1 MTADVAPGP
10 ARKAGNG
17 IVMLAKL
24 SGRPIVPC
32 AMATNRYLTLNN
44 WSAFTI
50 NLPFSK
56 LGIVVGDPVRV
67 PEDADSAALEAA
79 RIAVERGLNQATARA
94 YELAGATDPLLPAV
108 QVKDAPKPAFAL
120 RAYRALTRYAAPV
133 APLLLAWRTRIGKEE
148 PARRPERYGEAS
160 VPRPSGF
167 LVWFHAASVG
177 EANAVLPVIDAIA
190 TEHPEI
196 GLLLTTGTVTSA
208 KLARAR
214 LPKGA
219 VHQYVPLDNQ
229 DYVRRFL
236 EHWQPDLAVFVES
249 EIWPNLV
256 LETNALN
263 VPLVLVNGRMSFR
276 SFRRWRN
283 RPGLSRPLF
292 SAFGLVLAQNERFA
306 QRFTALGT
314 PRTVAVG
321 NLKADA
327 PPPPVDLA
335 GHKKLAAALAGR
347 TVWLAAST
355 HPGEDDIAAVAH
367 LAMKKARP
375 DLLTVIV
382 PRHPERGP
390 FIARL
395 LEGAN
400 LKVALRSEG
409 KLPEAGTDIYIA
421 DTIGELGL
429 FYNLVPVALIGG
441 SLVPH
446 GGQNPV
452 EAIKLGAAVVTGPH
466 WRNFADAYEELLA
479 SGGCGAGE
487 RCAKPRHRRPASAR
501 GCAGA
506 GADDG
511 PRRGRHRS
519 PWAAPCRAPSAS
531 SSNSC
536 RRRRRCNMPLRA
548 PFWWYRRAGALAS
561 ALSPSAAIYGRMAE
575 RKAARG
581 QALPLA
587 PSGDLHRQFHRW
599 RRRQDA
605 DGHCRRRSAEGSG
618 RAALLPHPRL
628 WRQGARARCSVDRGP
643 ERGRGRR
650 RDAAAARACA
660 DRGLRGPRGRRQG
673 DRRHRRHRHRHG

>member
-1 MTADVAPGP
+1 MAKRLFSSGSVVAFGSAAAAAYIRLVYNTSEVRRDPPDTDAKLFSEHPQIFAMWHGQFGMLPKIKPDRPADVAAMVARHGDAELIGAVLKRFGMWLIRGAGAGRRRRDRGGAVAFRGALTALQHGTTVAMTADFAPGP
-10 ARKAGNG
+10 ARKAGDG

-32 AMATNRYLTLNN
+32 AMATSRFIALKS

-67 PEDADSAALEAA
+67 PEDADSATLEAA

-94 YELAGATDPLLPAV
+94 YDLAGAIDPLSPQAQLKA
-108 QVKDAPKPAFAL
+108 AKPAFAI
-120 RAYRALTRYAAPV
+120 RAYRALTRYAAPL
-133 APLLLAWRTRIGKEE
+133 APLMLAWRTRIGKEE
-148 PARRPERYGEAS
+148 PARRPERYGKAS
-160 VPRPSGF
+160 IDRPAGF
-167 LVWFHAASVG
+167 LAWFHAASVG
-177 EANAVLPVIDAIA
+177 ETNAVLPVIEAIA
-190 TEHPEI
+190 AEHPEI
-196 GLLLTTGTVTSA
+196 NLLLTTGTVTSA

-214 LPKGA
+214 LPEGA

-236 EHWQPDLAVFVES
+236 KHWRPDLAVFVES

-256 LETNALN
+256 LETSTLHI
-263 VPLVLVNGRMSFR
+263 PLVLVNGRMSFR
-276 SFRRWRN
+276 SFRRWRG

-292 SAFGLVLAQNERFA
+292 SAFNLVLAQNERMA
-306 QRFTALGT
+306 QRFAALGT
-314 PRTVAVG
+314 PRAVPVG

-327 PPPPVDLA
+327 PPPPVELA

-355 HPGEDDIAAVAH
+355 HPGEDNIAAVAH

-395 LEGAN
+395 LAGADLN
-400 LKVALRSEG
+400 VTLRSEG

-452 EAIKLGAAVVTGPH
+452 EAIKLGAAVMTGPH
-466 WRNFADAYEELLA
+466 WRNFADAYDELLRA
-479 SGGCGAGE
+479 GGAVQVSDAQSLANTALLLLE
-487 RCAKPRHRRPASAR
+487 NAQAR
-501 GCAGA
+501 GRIMSRAEGA
-506 GADDG
+506 VARLG
-511 PRRGRHRS
+511 
-519 PWAAPCRAPSAS
+519 
-531 SSNSC
+531 
-536 RRRRRCNMPLRA
+536 
-548 PFWWYRRAGALAS
+548 GALPRTISELEQFLPPKATLQHAS
-561 ALSPSAAIYGRMAE
+561 
-575 RKAARG
+575 
-581 QALPLA
+581 
-587 PSGDLHRQFHRW
+587 
-599 RRRQDA
+599 
-605 DGHCRRRSAEGSG
+605 
-618 RAALLPHPRL
+618 
-628 WRQGARARCSVDRGP
+628 
-643 ERGRGRR
+643 
-650 RDAAAARACA
+650 
-660 DRGLRGPRGRRQG
+660 
-673 DRRHRRHRHRHG
+673 

>member
-1 MTADVAPGP
+1 MAKRLFSSESVVAFGSAVAAGYIRLVYNTSEVRRDPPDTDAKLFAEHPQIFAMWHGQFGMLPKIKPDRPADVAAMVARHGDAELIAGVLSRFGMRLIRGAGAGYRRRNRGGAAALRESLKALQQGTTVAMTADVAPGP

-190 TEHPEI
+190 AEHPEI

-236 EHWQPDLAVFVES
+236 EHWQPELAVFVES

-292 SAFGLVLAQNERFA
+292 SAFGLVLAQNDRFA

-479 SGGCGAGE
+479 SGGAVQVSDAQSLATTALLLLE
-487 RCAKPRHRRPASAR
+487 NAQAR
-501 GCAGA
+501 GRIMSRAEGA
-506 GADDG
+506 IARLG
-511 PRRGRHRS
+511 
-519 PWAAPCRAPSAS
+519 
-531 SSNSC
+531 
-536 RRRRRCNMPLRA
+536 
-548 PFWWYRRAGALAS
+548 GALPRTISELEQFLPPKATPQHAS
-561 ALSPSAAIYGRMAE
+561 
-575 RKAARG
+575 
-581 QALPLA
+581 
-587 PSGDLHRQFHRW
+587 
-599 RRRQDA
+599 
-605 DGHCRRRSAEGSG
+605 
-618 RAALLPHPRL
+618 
-628 WRQGARARCSVDRGP
+628 
-643 ERGRGRR
+643 
-650 RDAAAARACA
+650 
-660 DRGLRGPRGRRQG
+660 
-673 DRRHRRHRHRHG
+673 

>member
-1 MTADVAPGP
+1 MAKRLLSSDRLVALGSAVGAGYIRLAYNTSTVRRDPPDTDTKLFAQHPQIFAMWHGQFGMLPKIKPDRPADVAAMVARHGDAELIAGVLSRFGMSLIRGAGAGYRRRNRGGAAALRGALKALEQGTTVAMTADVAPGP

-32 AMATNRYLTLNN
+32 AMATSRYVKLNN

-50 NLPFSK
+50 NLPFSR
-56 LGIVVGDPVRV
+56 LGIMVGDPIWV
-67 PEDADSAALEAA
+67 PEDSDSAALEAA

-94 YELAGATDPLLPAV
+94 YELAGAIDPLLPAI

-148 PARRPERYGEAS
+148 PARRAERYGEAS
-160 VPRPSGF
+160 MPRPSGF

-190 TEHPEI
+190 AEHPEI
-196 GLLLTTGTVTSA
+196 CLLLTTGTVTSA

-229 DYVRRFL
+229 VYVRRFL

-263 VPLVLVNGRMSFR
+263 IPLVLVNGRMSFR

-306 QRFTALGT
+306 QRFTALGAALAV
-314 PRTVAVG
+314 PVG
-321 NLKADA
+321 NLKIDA

-335 GHKKLAAALAGR
+335 GHKKLSAALAGR
-347 TVWLAAST
+347 SVWLAAST

-367 LAMKKARP
+367 LAMKGARP
-375 DLLTVIV
+375 DLLTIIV
-382 PRHPERGP
+382 PRHPDRGP

-395 LEGAN
+395 LSNAG

-409 KLPEAGTDIYIA
+409 KLPDASTEIYIA

-429 FYNLVPVALIGG
+429 FYNLVPVAFVGG

-466 WRNFADAYEELLA
+466 WRNFADAYEELLS
-479 SGGCGAGE
+479 SGGC
-487 RCAKPRHRRPASAR
+487 
-501 GCAGA
+501 
-506 GADDG
+506 
-511 PRRGRHRS
+511 
-519 PWAAPCRAPSAS
+519 
-531 SSNSC
+531 
-536 RRRRRCNMPLRA
+536 
-548 PFWWYRRAGALAS
+548 ALVS
-561 ALSPSAAIYGRMAE
+561 E
-575 RKAARG
+575 VND
-581 QALPLA
+581 LA
-587 PSGDLHRQFHRW
+587 TAVLLLLE
-599 RRRQDA
+599 DA
-605 DGHCRRRSAEGSG
+605 
-618 RAALLPHPRL
+618 
-628 WRQGARARCSVDRGP
+628 QARARMMSRAEGAIGRMGGALP
-643 ERGRGRR
+643 RTIAEIERFLPP
-650 RDAAAARACA
+650 RATLLHA
-660 DRGLRGPRGRRQG
+660 S
-673 DRRHRRHRHRHG
+673 

>member
-1 MTADVAPGP
+1 MAKRLFSSESVVAFGSAVAAGYIRLVYNTSEVRRDPPDTDAKLFAEHPQIFAMWHGQFGMLPKIKPDRPADVAPGP

-32 AMATNRYLTLNN
+32 AMATNRYLTLSN

-236 EHWQPDLAVFVES
+236 KHWQPDLAVFVES

-263 VPLVLVNGRMSFR
+263 VPLVLVNGRMSFS

-292 SAFGLVLAQNERFA
+292 SAFNLVLAQNERMA

-335 GHKKLAAALAGR
+335 GHKTLSAALAGR

-390 FIARL
+390 FIAKL
-395 LEGAN
+395 LATATLN
-400 LKVALRSEG
+400 VVLRSEG
-409 KLPEAGTDIYIA
+409 KLPDSSTDIYIA

-429 FYNLVPVALIGG
+429 FYNLVPVAFIGG
-441 SLVPH
+441 PLVPH

-466 WRNFADAYEELLA
+466 WRNFADAYEELFR
-479 SGGCGAGE
+479 SGGAVQVSDAHG
-487 RCAKPRHRRPASAR
+487 
-501 GCAGA
+501 
-506 GADDG
+506 
-511 PRRGRHRS
+511 
-519 PWAAPCRAPSAS
+519 
-531 SSNSC
+531 
-536 RRRRRCNMPLRA
+536 
-548 PFWWYRRAGALAS
+548 LAT
-561 ALSPSAAIYGRMAE
+561 
-575 RKAARG
+575 
-581 QALPLA
+581 
-587 PSGDLHRQFHRW
+587 
-599 RRRQDA
+599 
-605 DGHCRRRSAEGSG
+605 
-618 RAALLPHPRL
+618 AALLLLEDAQARG
-628 WRQGARARCSVDRGP
+628 RMMARAEGAIASMG
-643 ERGRGRR
+643 G
-650 RDAAAARACA
+650 A
-660 DRGLRGPRGRRQG
+660 LPRTIAELEQFMPPKATLQ
-673 DRRHRRHRHRHG
+673 HAS

>member
-1 MTADVAPGP
+1 MAKRLFSSGSVVAFGSAVGAAYIRLVYNTSQVRRDPPDTDAKLFSEHPQIFAIWHGQFGMLPKIKPDRPADVAAMVARHGDAELIAGVLSRFGMRLIRGAGAGYRRRNRGGAVALRESLKALQQGTTVAMTADVAPGP

-17 IVMLAKL
+17 IVMLGKL

-32 AMATNRYLTLNN
+32 AMATNHYLTLNN

-67 PEDADSAALEAA
+67 PEDADSVALEAA
-79 RIAVERGLNQATARA
+79 RVAVERGLNQATARA

-160 VPRPSGF
+160 MPRPSGF

-190 TEHPEI
+190 AEHPEI

-229 DYVRRFL
+229 DYVQRFL
-236 EHWQPDLAVFVES
+236 KHWQPDLAVFVES

-256 LETNALN
+256 LETSALN
-263 VPLVLVNGRMSFR
+263 IPLVLVNGRMSFR

-292 SAFGLVLAQNERFA
+292 SAFSLVLAQNERFA

-335 GHKKLAAALAGR
+335 AHKALSAALAGR

-367 LAMKKARP
+367 LAMKGARP
-375 DLLTVIV
+375 DLLTIIV
-382 PRHPERGP
+382 PRHPDRGP
-390 FIARL
+390 LIARL
-395 LEGAN
+395 LANAN

-452 EAIKLGAAVVTGPH
+452 EAIKLGAAVMTGPH
-466 WRNFADAYEELLA
+466 WRNFADAYDELLRA
-479 SGGCGAGE
+479 GGAVQVSDAQSLATTALLLLE
-487 RCAKPRHRRPASAR
+487 NAQAR
-501 GCAGA
+501 GRIMSRAEGA
-506 GADDG
+506 IARMG
-511 PRRGRHRS
+511 
-519 PWAAPCRAPSAS
+519 
-531 SSNSC
+531 
-536 RRRRRCNMPLRA
+536 
-548 PFWWYRRAGALAS
+548 GALPRTIDELEQFLPPKATLQHAS
-561 ALSPSAAIYGRMAE
+561 
-575 RKAARG
+575 
-581 QALPLA
+581 
-587 PSGDLHRQFHRW
+587 
-599 RRRQDA
+599 
-605 DGHCRRRSAEGSG
+605 
-618 RAALLPHPRL
+618 
-628 WRQGARARCSVDRGP
+628 
-643 ERGRGRR
+643 
-650 RDAAAARACA
+650 
-660 DRGLRGPRGRRQG
+660 
-673 DRRHRRHRHRHG
+673 

>member
-1 MTADVAPGP
+1 LVAFGSAVGAAYIRLVYNTSEVRRDPPDTDAKLFSEHPQIFAMWHGQFGMLPKIKPDRPADVAAMVARHGDAELIAGVLSRFDMRLIRGAGAAYRRRDRGGAAAFRESLKALQQGTTVAMTADVAPGP
-10 ARKAGNG
+10 ARKAGSG

-32 AMATNRYLTLNN
+32 AMATSRYVTFNN

-67 PEDADSAALEAA
+67 PIDADSTALEAA

-160 VPRPSGF
+160 MPRPSGF

-177 EANAVLPVIDAIA
+177 EANAVLPVIDATA
-190 TEHPEI
+190 AEHPEI

-236 EHWQPDLAVFVES
+236 KHWQPDLAVFVES

-256 LETNALN
+256 LETSALSI
-263 VPLVLVNGRMSFR
+263 PLVLVNGRMSFR

-292 SAFGLVLAQNERFA
+292 SAFSLVLAQNERFA

-395 LEGAN
+395 LAGAGLN
-400 LKVALRSEG
+400 VALRSEG
-409 KLPEAGTDIYIA
+409 KLPEPATDIYIA

-452 EAIKLGAAVVTGPH
+452 EAIKLGAAVMTGPH
-466 WRNFADAYEELLA
+466 WRNFADAYDELLRA
-479 SGGCGAGE
+479 GGAVQVSDAQSLATTALLLLE
-487 RCAKPRHRRPASAR
+487 NAQAR
-501 GCAGA
+501 GRIMSRAEGA
-506 GADDG
+506 IARMG
-511 PRRGRHRS
+511 
-519 PWAAPCRAPSAS
+519 
-531 SSNSC
+531 
-536 RRRRRCNMPLRA
+536 
-548 PFWWYRRAGALAS
+548 GALPRTIAELEQFLPPKATLQHAS
-561 ALSPSAAIYGRMAE
+561 
-575 RKAARG
+575 
-581 QALPLA
+581 
-587 PSGDLHRQFHRW
+587 
-599 RRRQDA
+599 
-605 DGHCRRRSAEGSG
+605 
-618 RAALLPHPRL
+618 
-628 WRQGARARCSVDRGP
+628 
-643 ERGRGRR
+643 
-650 RDAAAARACA
+650 
-660 DRGLRGPRGRRQG
+660 
-673 DRRHRRHRHRHG
+673 

>member
-1 MTADVAPGP
+1 MAKRLFSSGSVVAFGSAVGAAYIRLVYNTSQVRRDPPDTDAKLFSEHPQIFAMWHGQFGMLPKIKPDRPADVAAMVARHGDAELIAGVLSRFGMRLIRGAGAGYRRRNRGGAAALRESLKALQQGTTVAMTADVAPGP

-32 AMATNRYLTLNN
+32 AMATNHYVTLNN

-67 PEDADSAALEAA
+67 PEDADSAAIEAA

-160 VPRPSGF
+160 MPRPSGF

-177 EANAVLPVIDAIA
+177 EANAVLPVIDATA
-190 TEHPEI
+190 AEHPEI

-236 EHWQPDLAVFVES
+236 KHWQPDLAVFVES

-256 LETNALN
+256 LETSALSI
-263 VPLVLVNGRMSFR
+263 PLVLVNGRMSFR

-292 SAFGLVLAQNERFA
+292 SAFSLVLAQNERFA

-395 LEGAN
+395 LAGAGLN
-400 LKVALRSEG
+400 VALRSEG
-409 KLPEAGTDIYIA
+409 KLPEPATDIYIA

-452 EAIKLGAAVVTGPH
+452 EAIKLGAAVMTGPH
-466 WRNFADAYEELLA
+466 WRNFADAYDELLRA
-479 SGGCGAGE
+479 GGAVQVSDAQSLATTALLLLE
-487 RCAKPRHRRPASAR
+487 NAQAR
-501 GCAGA
+501 GRIMSRAEGA
-506 GADDG
+506 IARMG
-511 PRRGRHRS
+511 
-519 PWAAPCRAPSAS
+519 
-531 SSNSC
+531 
-536 RRRRRCNMPLRA
+536 
-548 PFWWYRRAGALAS
+548 GALPRTIAELEQFLPPKATLQHAS
-561 ALSPSAAIYGRMAE
+561 
-575 RKAARG
+575 
-581 QALPLA
+581 
-587 PSGDLHRQFHRW
+587 
-599 RRRQDA
+599 
-605 DGHCRRRSAEGSG
+605 
-618 RAALLPHPRL
+618 
-628 WRQGARARCSVDRGP
+628 
-643 ERGRGRR
+643 
-650 RDAAAARACA
+650 
-660 DRGLRGPRGRRQG
+660 
-673 DRRHRRHRHRHG
+673 

>member
-1 MTADVAPGP
+1 MAKRLLPSDRLVAIGSALGAAYIRLVYNTSTVRRDPPDTDAKLFAEHPQIFAMWHGQFGMLPKIKPDRPADVAAMVARHGDAELIAGVLSRFGMSLIRGAGAGYRRRDRGGAAALRGALKALEQGTTVAMTADVAPGP
-10 ARKAGNG
+10 ARSAGNG
-17 IVMLAKL
+17 VVMLAKL

-32 AMATNRYLTLNN
+32 AMATSRYFTLNN

-50 NLPFSK
+50 NLPFSR
-56 LGIVVGDPVRV
+56 LGIVVGDPIRV

-94 YELAGATDPLLPAV
+94 YELAGAIDPLLPAV

-148 PARRPERYGEAS
+148 PARRAERYGEAS
-160 VPRPSGF
+160 MARPSGF

-190 TEHPEI
+190 AEHPEI
-196 GLLLTTGTVTSA
+196 NLLLTTGTVTSA

-229 DYVRRFL
+229 DYVQRFL
-236 EHWQPDLAVFVES
+236 KHWRPDLGVFVES

-263 VPLVLVNGRMSFR
+263 IPLVLVNGRMSFR

-292 SAFGLVLAQNERFA
+292 SAFGLVLTQNERFA
-306 QRFTALGT
+306 QRFTALGAARAV
-314 PRTVAVG
+314 PVG
-321 NLKADA
+321 NLKIDA

-335 GHKKLAAALAGR
+335 GHKSLSAALAGR
-347 TVWLAAST
+347 SVWLAAST

-367 LAMKKARP
+367 LAMKGARP
-375 DLLTVIV
+375 DLLTIIV
-382 PRHPERGP
+382 PRHPDRGP

-395 LEGAN
+395 LTNAN

-409 KLPEAGTDIYIA
+409 KLPDASTDIYIA

-429 FYNLVPVALIGG
+429 FYNLVPVAFVGG

-446 GGQNPV
+446 GGQNPM

-479 SGGCGAGE
+479 SGGCAQVSE
-487 RCAKPRHRRPASAR
+487 AN
-501 GCAGA
+501 
-506 GADDG
+506 D
-511 PRRGRHRS
+511 
-519 PWAAPCRAPSAS
+519 
-531 SSNSC
+531 
-536 RRRRRCNMPLRA
+536 
-548 PFWWYRRAGALAS
+548 LAT
-561 ALSPSAAIYGRMAE
+561 AVLLLLE
-575 RKAARG
+575 
-581 QALPLA
+581 
-587 PSGDLHRQFHRW
+587 
-599 RRRQDA
+599 DA
-605 DGHCRRRSAEGSG
+605 
-618 RAALLPHPRL
+618 
-628 WRQGARARCSVDRGP
+628 QARARMM
-643 ERGRGRR
+643 
-650 RDAAAARACA
+650 ARAEGTIA
-660 DRGLRGPRGRRQG
+660 QMGGALPRTIAEIERFLPPRATLL
-673 DRRHRRHRHRHG
+673 HAS

>member
-1 MTADVAPGP
+1 MAKRLLSSGPVVAFGSAVAAAYIRLVYNTSEVRRDPPDTDAKLFSEHPQIFAMWHGQFGMLPKIKPDRPADVAVMVARHGDAELMGGVLDRFGMWLIRGAGAGRRRRDRGGAAAFRGALAALQNGTTVAMTADFAPGP
-10 ARKAGNG
+10 ARRAGDG

-32 AMATNRYLTLNN
+32 AMATSRFIALKS
-44 WSAFTI
+44 WSAFTV

-79 RIAVERGLNQATARA
+79 RVAVERGLNQATARA
-94 YELAGATDPLLPAV
+94 YDLVGAIDPSSPQAQLKA
-108 QVKDAPKPAFAL
+108 AKPAFAI
-120 RAYRALTRYAAPV
+120 RAYRALTRYAAPL
-133 APLLLAWRTRIGKEE
+133 APLMLAWRTRIGKEE

-160 VPRPSGF
+160 VARPAGF
-167 LVWFHAASVG
+167 LAWFHAASVG
-177 EANAVLPVIDAIA
+177 ETNAVLPVIEAIA
-190 TEHPEI
+190 AEHPETN
-196 GLLLTTGTVTSA
+196 LLLTTGTVTSA

-229 DYVRRFL
+229 NYVRRFL
-236 EHWQPDLAVFVES
+236 EHWRPDLAVFVES

-256 LETNALN
+256 LETSAIN

-276 SFRRWRN
+276 SFRRWRD

-292 SAFGLVLAQNERFA
+292 SAFNLVLAQNEGMA

-314 PRTVAVG
+314 PRAMPVG

-327 PPPPVDLA
+327 PPPPVDLV
-335 GHKKLAAALAGR
+335 GHTRLAAALAGR

-390 FIARL
+390 FISRL
-395 LEGAN
+395 LAGAGLN
-400 LKVALRSEG
+400 VALRSEG

-452 EAIKLGAAVVTGPH
+452 EAIKLGAAVMTGPH
-466 WRNFADAYEELLA
+466 WRNFADAYDELL
-479 SGGCGAGE
+479 GAGGAVQVSDAQSLATTALLLLE
-487 RCAKPRHRRPASAR
+487 NAQAR
-501 GCAGA
+501 G
-506 GADDG
+506 
-511 PRRGRHRS
+511 RIMS
-519 PWAAPCRAPSAS
+519 RAEVAIA
-531 SSNSC
+531 
-536 RRRRRCNMPLRA
+536 RMG
-548 PFWWYRRAGALAS
+548 GALPRTISELEQFLPPKATLQHAS
-561 ALSPSAAIYGRMAE
+561 
-575 RKAARG
+575 
-581 QALPLA
+581 
-587 PSGDLHRQFHRW
+587 
-599 RRRQDA
+599 
-605 DGHCRRRSAEGSG
+605 
-618 RAALLPHPRL
+618 
-628 WRQGARARCSVDRGP
+628 
-643 ERGRGRR
+643 
-650 RDAAAARACA
+650 
-660 DRGLRGPRGRRQG
+660 
-673 DRRHRRHRHRHG
+673 

>member
-1 MTADVAPGP
+1 MAKRLLSFDRLVAFGSAVGAGYIRLAYNTSTVRRDPPDTDAKLFAEHPQIFAMWHGQFGMLPKIKPDRPADVAAMVARHGDAELIAGVLSRFGMRLIRGAGASYRRRNRGGAAALREALRALQQGTTVAMTADVAPGP

-24 SGRPIVPC
+24 SGRPVVPC
-32 AMATNRYLTLNN
+32 AMATSRYVTLNN

-50 NLPFSK
+50 NLPFSR
-56 LGIVVGDPVRV
+56 LGIVVGDPIWV

-94 YELAGATDPLLPAV
+94 YELVGATDPLLPAV
-108 QVKDAPKPAFAL
+108 QVKDAPKPAFVL

-148 PARRPERYGEAS
+148 PARRAERYGEAS
-160 VPRPSGF
+160 MPRPSGF

-190 TEHPEI
+190 AEHPEI
-196 GLLLTTGTVTSA
+196 RLLLTTGTVTSA

-219 VHQYVPLDNQ
+219 AHQYVPLDNQ

-306 QRFTALGT
+306 QRFTALGAA
-314 PRTVAVG
+314 RTVAVG
-321 NLKADA
+321 NLKIDA

-335 GHKKLAAALAGR
+335 SHRKLSAALAGR
-347 TVWLAAST
+347 SVWLAAST

-367 LAMKKARP
+367 LAMKGARP
-375 DLLTVIV
+375 DLLTIIV
-382 PRHPERGP
+382 PRHPDRGP

-395 LEGAN
+395 LSNAN

-409 KLPEAGTDIYIA
+409 RLPDASTDIYIA

-429 FYNLVPVALIGG
+429 FYNLVPVAFVGG

-446 GGQNPV
+446 GGQNPM

-479 SGGCGAGE
+479 AGGCAQVSE
-487 RCAKPRHRRPASAR
+487 AN
-501 GCAGA
+501 
-506 GADDG
+506 D
-511 PRRGRHRS
+511 
-519 PWAAPCRAPSAS
+519 
-531 SSNSC
+531 
-536 RRRRRCNMPLRA
+536 
-548 PFWWYRRAGALAS
+548 LAI
-561 ALSPSAAIYGRMAE
+561 AVLLLLE
-575 RKAARG
+575 
-581 QALPLA
+581 
-587 PSGDLHRQFHRW
+587 
-599 RRRQDA
+599 DA
-605 DGHCRRRSAEGSG
+605 
-618 RAALLPHPRL
+618 
-628 WRQGARARCSVDRGP
+628 QARARMMSRAEGAIARMGGALP
-643 ERGRGRR
+643 RTIAEIERFLPP
-650 RDAAAARACA
+650 RATLLHA
-660 DRGLRGPRGRRQG
+660 S
-673 DRRHRRHRHRHG
+673 

>member
-1 MTADVAPGP
+1 MAKRLFSSESVVAFGSAVAAGYIRLVYNTSEVRRDPPDTDAKLFAEHPQIFAMWHGQFGMLPKIKPDRPADVAAMVARHGDAELIAGVLSRFGMRLIRGAGAGYRRRNRGGAAALRESLKALQQGTTVAMTADVAPGP

-67 PEDADSAALEAA
+67 PEDAASAALEAA

-190 TEHPEI
+190 AEHPEI

-236 EHWQPDLAVFVES
+236 KHWQPDLAVFVES

-292 SAFGLVLAQNERFA
+292 SAFGLVLAQNDRFA

-466 WRNFADAYEELLA
+466 WQNFADAYEELLA
-479 SGGCGAGE
+479 SGGAVQVSDAQSLATTALLLLE
-487 RCAKPRHRRPASAR
+487 NAQAR
-501 GCAGA
+501 GRIMSRAEGA
-506 GADDG
+506 IARLG
-511 PRRGRHRS
+511 
-519 PWAAPCRAPSAS
+519 
-531 SSNSC
+531 
-536 RRRRRCNMPLRA
+536 
-548 PFWWYRRAGALAS
+548 GALPRTISELEQFLPPKATPQHAS
-561 ALSPSAAIYGRMAE
+561 
-575 RKAARG
+575 
-581 QALPLA
+581 
-587 PSGDLHRQFHRW
+587 
-599 RRRQDA
+599 
-605 DGHCRRRSAEGSG
+605 
-618 RAALLPHPRL
+618 
-628 WRQGARARCSVDRGP
+628 
-643 ERGRGRR
+643 
-650 RDAAAARACA
+650 
-660 DRGLRGPRGRRQG
+660 
-673 DRRHRRHRHRHG
+673 